1 MKTRCKFVVQSVT
14 QHGYQN
20 MPTDRKPMETVKLAA
35 VYDGGG
41 AAAAENKSFSE
52 ATPTGELQITV
63 SNQDV
68 IGTFRPGSAY
78 YLDLIPVE

>member
-1 MKTRCKFVVQSVT
+1 MRTRCKFVVQSVT

-35 VYDGGG
+35 VYDSGGRG
-41 AAAAENKSFSE
+41 DAEDKSFSE

-63 SNQDV
+63 TNQDV
-68 IGTFRPGSAY
+68 IGTFKPGSAY
-78 YLDLIPVE
+78 YLDLIPVK